1 MSATALHPKSALPA
15 MEDQTPPRVEKWKT
29 SPGGPLERHVQTS
42 SGENAQTSSGEH
54 AGDAGSDLSDPNDD
68 ETNTET
74 AVDLECHEPVMVEA
88 KRPRLRRHDVAEK
101 TKEEVKEETDA
112 DKGGAAAEA
121 EDATPEKATGGA
133 NEHAASNPTETKKED
148 QSENE
153 QKASSTQEMLRQA
166 MSTRQLQ
173 SKYEEIF
180 GVPTKVHN
188 KDWILNKI
196 REKVELELPT
206 AQPPTSPNAKSQKR
220 AQAGTGTASG
230 GATAKAKE
238 GGGTK
243 KGGAA
248 AVEVPAGQIRCSR
261 NDGKNWRCSEMAVSG
276 HKHCP
281 KHMRWSA
288 GSRNAAASKHQG
300 ANGGVKRPRWM
311 PDPAAKDV
319 HRGGMPF
326 GAQNPFLASPL
337 LSAAASALDE
347 LHHKENMMR
356 ALGGM
361 MPTAFG
367 FGRWPA
373 SVPAASAPGSATARP
388 TPSKVPFSFENLH
401 TTATAAATQSTM
413 GASAV
418 ASAAAAVAA
427 LAAASAGMAGSLPP
441 SVSCTVELATF
452 PAAGDTTGQG
462 ETGPTVHRTLSL
474 ATLASFDALHCTL
487 ASIAGAPPPVGG
499 RYNPSTL
506 QVAYTDEHGVP
517 RVLGGETWPVFMASA
532 RTLHARILVTKETLA
547 AASPAAAQP
556 VPSTTLA
563 TPAAPPQLP
572 PGTMFNPFM
581 MAMMSGGNPAG
592 VPAPPAAPPIDP
604 NAMYMAMMMY
614 AAAGGGMPG
623 TPSEKQDGESPK

>member
-15 MEDQTPPRVEKWKT
+15 MEDQEPQRVEKWKT

-68 ETNTET
+68 ETNAET
-74 AVDLECHEPVMVEA
+74 AVDLQCHEPVMGDA
-88 KRPRLRRHDVAEK
+88 KRPRLRRHDVADKNKEK
-101 TKEEVKEETDA
+101 EVKEETDQ
-112 DKGGAAAEA
+112 GAAAAGVAGEM
-121 EDATPEKATGGA
+121 PEKAIDAA
-133 NEHAASNPTETKKED
+133 NDRGTSDPTERKMEEQPEK
-148 QSENE
+148 E
-153 QKASSTQEMLRQA
+153 QKASSTQEKLRQA

-196 REKVELELPT
+196 RERVELELPT
-206 AQPPTSPNAKSQKR
+206 EQPTVSPSEKAQKR
-220 AQAGTGTASG
+220 AQATTGFGSG
-230 GATAKAKE
+230 AAIGKAKE

-243 KGGAA
+243 KGGAPA
-248 AVEVPAGQIRCSR
+248 EVPVGQIRCSR
-261 NDGKNWRCSEMAVSG
+261 NDGKNWRCSEMAVPG

-288 GSRNAAASKHQG
+288 GSRNAAASKQQG

-311 PDPAAKDV
+311 PDPGAKDV
-319 HRGGMPF
+319 HSGGMPF

-361 MPTAFG
+361 MPAAFG

-373 SVPAASAPGSATARP
+373 SVPAASAPGSGTVRP
-388 TPSKVPFSFENLH
+388 TPSKAPFSFENLH
-401 TTATAAATQSTM
+401 TSATAAATQSAM
-413 GASAV
+413 GASAA

-427 LAAASAGMAGSLPP
+427 MAAASAGMAGSLPP

-462 ETGPTVHRTLSL
+462 ETGPTIHRTLSL
-474 ATLASFDALHCTL
+474 AALSSFDALHCTL
-487 ASIAGAPPPVGG
+487 AGIAGAPPPTGG
-499 RYNPSTL
+499 RYDPSTL

-517 RVLGGETWPVFMASA
+517 RVLGGETWPIFMTSA
-532 RTLHARILVTKETLA
+532 RTVHARILVTKETLA
-547 AASPAAAQP
+547 AASPSAVQP
-556 VPSTTLA
+556 VPV
-563 TPAAPPQLP
+563 APPQLP
-572 PGTMFNPFM
+572 PGAMFNPFM
-581 MAMMSGGNPAG
+581 MAMMSGGNPGG
-592 VPAPPAAPPIDP
+592 VPAPPAAPSIDP

-623 TPSEKQDGESPK
+623 ATATPSERQDSPRK